1 MESCQYYL
9 CSLLATFREWISAD
23 EKVECFSS
31 TGWVFSKLFL
41 FSFRPLI
48 DLEIPPKRK
57 SQYQPQLDQQTL
69 IQYIC
74 FRRHSKPAEPWYK
87 ETTYQRDY
95 SLPFYKMGKSDQVF
109 LLSESKTLPG
119 PQMSISH
126 GLAVSGSMS
135 GTSHV
140 VGEGDACVSGCRK
153 KDLESC
159 PQTASSFPPPLAPC
173 TGDFKTE
180 NS

>member
-1 MESCQYYL
+1 M
-9 CSLLATFREWISAD
+9 
-23 EKVECFSS
+23 ECFSS

-57 SQYQPQLDQQTL
+57 SQYQPQLDQKTL

-140 VGEGDACVSGCRK
+140 GGVGGWVCVWVQEEGFRELPLDCF
-153 KDLESC
+153 LL
-159 PQTASSFPPPLAPC
+159 SSSPSSLYRRL
-173 TGDFKTE
+173 
-180 NS
+180 